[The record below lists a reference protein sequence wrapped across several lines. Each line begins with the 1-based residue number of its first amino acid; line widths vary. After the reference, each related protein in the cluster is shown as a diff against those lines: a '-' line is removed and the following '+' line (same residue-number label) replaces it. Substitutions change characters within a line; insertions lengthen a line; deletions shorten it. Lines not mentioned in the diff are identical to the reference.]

1 MGNKIGGISV
11 ISLILGVISFVLPSP
26 YWLLAILF
34 FSIGIIVP
42 LTKKI
47 WDVSGWASNKVEE
60 LK

>member
-1 MGNKIGGISV
+1 MENTIGVISL
-11 ISLILGVISFVLPSP
+11 ISLILGVISFVLPNP
-26 YWLLAILF
+26 YWLLSILF
-34 FSIGIIVP
+34 FAIGIIVP

>member
-1 MGNKIGGISV
+1 MENKIGVITL
-11 ISLILGVISFVLPSP
+11 ISLILGVISLVLPSP
-26 YWLLAILF
+26 YWLLSVLF

-47 WDVSGWASNKVEE
+47 WDVSGWAAGKVEE